1 MNPSTAV
8 SSPLGTASVPSSIP
22 AARMTTLSLA
32 EQRLRRSSYPA
43 HRRLRCSFHE
53 GVLTLRG
60 RLPCYYLRQLAC
72 VLVSDLEGVE
82 ELIDCMEVS
91 ERR

>member
-1 MNPSTAV
+1 MNPSIAMSPPLASITVQSNAPAGASTA
-8 SSPLGTASVPSSIP
+8 
-22 AARMTTLSLA
+22 RQA

-43 HRRLRCSFHE
+43 HRKVRCSFHE

-72 VLVSDLEGVE
+72 VLVSDVEGVE
-82 ELIDCMEVS
+82 ELKDCIEVS